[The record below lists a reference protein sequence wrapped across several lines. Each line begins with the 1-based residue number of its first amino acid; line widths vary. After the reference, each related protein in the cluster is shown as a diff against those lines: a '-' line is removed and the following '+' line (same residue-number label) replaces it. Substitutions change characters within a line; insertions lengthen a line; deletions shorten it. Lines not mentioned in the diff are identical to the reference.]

1 MPLLTSII
9 SFYKSLLI
17 FKVEA
22 GGKYTVLYG
31 GGALQ
36 AFIYPSPFL
45 T

>member
-9 SFYKSLLI
+9 SFYKSLI